1 MIWHHFCNMR
11 SKEMIKETIKKVNNS
26 LRDKNKPARRS
37 VMTNAIDTTEER
49 IATVAQENVQT
60 QKPEMSK
67 AEICFGA
74 IMAIAA
80 IAGMWGVVS
89 LLISLFLN

>member
-1 MIWHHFCNMR
+1 MR
-11 SKEMIKETIKKVNNS
+11 VKEINKRTIKTVNI
-26 LRDKNKPARRS
+26 LIIDKKQ
-37 VMTNAIDTTEER
+37 R
-49 IATVAQENVQT
+49 IATVAQENIQT

-89 LLISLFLN
+89 LLISLFLNY

>member
-1 MIWHHFCNMR
+1 
-11 SKEMIKETIKKVNNS
+11 
-26 LRDKNKPARRS
+26 
-37 VMTNAIDTTEER
+37 MTNTIETTQER
-49 IATVAQENVQT
+49 INTVAQENVET
-60 QKPEMSK
+60 QKQEMSK

-89 LLISLFLN
+89 LMISFFLE

>member
-1 MIWHHFCNMR
+1 MTNTIETTNE
-11 SKEMIKETIKKVNNS
+11 SINTAAQETI
-26 LRDKNKPARRS
+26 A
-37 VMTNAIDTTEER
+37 
-49 IATVAQENVQT
+49 T

-89 LLISLFLN
+89 LLISFFLY

>member
-11 SKEMIKETIKKVNNS
+11 SKEMIKRTIKKVNNS
-26 LRDKNKPARRS
+26 LLDKNKPARRS

>member
-1 MIWHHFCNMR
+1 M
-11 SKEMIKETIKKVNNS
+11 
-26 LRDKNKPARRS
+26 A
-37 VMTNAIDTTEER
+37 NAIETTQER
-49 IATVAQENVQT
+49 IIAVAKENVQT
-60 QKPEMSK
+60 QKKEMTK

-89 LLISLFLN
+89 LIISLLIY

>member
-1 MIWHHFCNMR
+1 M
-11 SKEMIKETIKKVNNS
+11 
-26 LRDKNKPARRS
+26 A
-37 VMTNAIDTTEER
+37 NAIDTTEER
-49 IATVAQENVQT
+49 IGTVAQEIVET
-60 QKPEMSK
+60 QKKEMSK

-74 IMAIAA
+74 LMAIAA

>member
-1 MIWHHFCNMR
+1 MR
-11 SKEMIKETIKKVNNS
+11 VKEINKRTIKTVNI
-26 LRDKNKPARRS
+26 LIIDKYKPARRS
-37 VMTNAIDTTEER
+37 VMANAIDTTEER
-49 IATVAQENVQT
+49 IATVAQENIQT

>member
-1 MIWHHFCNMR
+1 
-11 SKEMIKETIKKVNNS
+11 
-26 LRDKNKPARRS
+26 
-37 VMTNAIDTTEER
+37 MTNAIETTEER
-49 IATVAQENVQT
+49 IATIAQENVQT
-60 QKPEMSK
+60 QKTEMSK

-89 LLISLFLN
+89 LLISLMLN

>member
-1 MIWHHFCNMR
+1 
-11 SKEMIKETIKKVNNS
+11 
-26 LRDKNKPARRS
+26 
-37 VMTNAIDTTEER
+37 MTNTIDTTQER
-49 IATVAQENVQT
+49 VATVVQENVES
-60 QKPEMSK
+60 QKKEMSK

-89 LLISLFLN
+89 LLISFFLN